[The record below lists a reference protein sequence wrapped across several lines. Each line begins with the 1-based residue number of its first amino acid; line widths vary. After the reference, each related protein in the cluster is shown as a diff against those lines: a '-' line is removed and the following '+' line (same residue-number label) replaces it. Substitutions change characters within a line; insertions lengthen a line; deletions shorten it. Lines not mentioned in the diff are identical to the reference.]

1 MAAGCRPENT
11 AKISRRWWLIFAGFA
26 AVNAILFAL
35 NDDWLMV
42 IAFGLL
48 TITELVAALF
58 PDLPDRLRTRPG

>member
-1 MAAGCRPENT
+1 
-11 AKISRRWWLIFAGFA
+11 
-26 AVNAILFAL
+26 
-35 NDDWLMV
+35 MV